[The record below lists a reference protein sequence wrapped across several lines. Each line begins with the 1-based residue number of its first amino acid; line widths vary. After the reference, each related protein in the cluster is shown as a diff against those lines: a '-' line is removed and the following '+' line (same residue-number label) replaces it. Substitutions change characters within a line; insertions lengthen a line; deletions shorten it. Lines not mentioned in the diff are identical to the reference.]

1 MVDQKEETDER
12 LLAIKGHI
20 RKAQL
25 LTNLYELDGT
35 DLEVTGLKIEGELAL
50 GLIEAKNV
58 PPIERMVKETKEV
71 WRTLHKG
78 TEGAEA
84 MQEHGVWL
92 VGSTFAIIAAIDFLL
107 EVDA

>member
-1 MVDQKEETDER
+1 MANDIELEMSER
-12 LLAIKGHI
+12 LVEIKSHI

-50 GLIEAKNV
+50 GLIASKDV

-84 MQEHGVWL
+84 MHEHGVWL
-92 VGSTFAIIAAIDFLL
+92 VGSTFAMIAAIDFLL
-107 EVDA
+107 EVD